1 VTATSSFIELDHV
14 SLTYESRDSS
24 TYALDEITI
33 SIGAG
38 EFVAVVGP
46 SGCGKSSLLKLV
58 SGLQL
63 ATSGVV
69 VVAGQPVTSPLK
81 ISGMAFQNAT
91 LLPWRSTLDNV
102 LLPLQIVEPH
112 ASRFN
117 KHRNE
122 YEAKARDLLALVGL
136 SGFEQKY
143 PWELSG
149 GMQQR
154 SSLCRAL
161 IHEPQMLLLDEP
173 FGALDAFTREE
184 LWGVLQKLWLD
195 RKPTVILVTHDL
207 REAVYLADTIYV
219 MTARPG
225 RMKSKTNVALSR
237 PRTLKDT
244 FKSEFIEP
252 VQTLRLQIS
261 EIMGAE

>member
-1 VTATSSFIELDHV
+1 M
-14 SLTYESRDSS
+14 YKR
-24 TYALDEITI
+24 
-33 SIGAG
+33 
-38 EFVAVVGP
+38 
-46 SGCGKSSLLKLV
+46 
-58 SGLQL
+58 Q
-63 ATSGVV
+63 
-69 VVAGQPVTSPLK
+69 
-81 ISGMAFQNAT
+81 
-91 LLPWRSTLDNV
+91 LDNV

-117 KHRNE
+117 KHRDK
-122 YEAKARDLLALVGL
+122 YEAKARNLLALVGL

-161 IHEPQMLLLDEP
+161 IHEPQVLLLDEP

-184 LWGVLQKLWLD
+184 LWGVLQRLWLD
-195 RKPTVILVTHDL
+195 RKPTMILVTHDL

-225 RMKSKTNVALSR
+225 RIMSKTSVELSR

-252 VQTLRLQIS
+252 VQALRIQIS
-261 EIMGAE
+261 EVMGAE